1 MKRSRAQETLHTN
14 TSSSINWSD
23 MEKKKVRLPILYGS
37 ETGTSKEMAS
47 VLAEQCRQRG
57 FAPVVMALDGYPIE
71 RMPNETLAIFL
82 VSTTGD
88 GEPPSN
94 MIRFWRFML
103 RKDLPEDSLQ
113 KLGFAVFGFGDSSYV
128 KFNAAARRLRVRL
141 KQLSATEI
149 VKIGLGDDQ
158 NDMGVEVMFDKWSR
172 NLWECL
178 LKLYPLPEG
187 TQVSDAP
194 RKWKS
199 VRVMDQKKEETD
211 QTNVQRQKISIP
223 FYNIPIQTAVSTSAQ
238 LGSVIENRRLSAK
251 DWTQDVRHVE
261 IKLEHDVNYR
271 VRYGYSLH
279 THTLSHTH
287 IDFRK
292 KYNRLV
298 MLQSCGVR
306 MLELLDSTM
315 I

>member
-1 MKRSRAQETLHTN
+1 
-14 TSSSINWSD
+14 
-23 MEKKKVRLPILYGS
+23 
-37 ETGTSKEMAS
+37 
-47 VLAEQCRQRG
+47 
-57 FAPVVMALDGYPIE
+57 
-71 RMPNETLAIFL
+71 
-82 VSTTGD
+82 
-88 GEPPSN
+88 
-94 MIRFWRFML
+94 
-103 RKDLPEDSLQ
+103 
-113 KLGFAVFGFGDSSYV
+113 
-128 KFNAAARRLRVRL
+128 
-141 KQLSATEI
+141 
-149 VKIGLGDDQ
+149 
-158 NDMGVEVMFDKWSR
+158 VEVMFDKWSR

-279 THTLSHTH
+279 THTLSHT
-287 IDFRK
+287 
-292 KYNRLV
+292 YT
-298 MLQSCGVR
+298 
-306 MLELLDSTM
+306 STFAKNTTGW
-315 I
+315 